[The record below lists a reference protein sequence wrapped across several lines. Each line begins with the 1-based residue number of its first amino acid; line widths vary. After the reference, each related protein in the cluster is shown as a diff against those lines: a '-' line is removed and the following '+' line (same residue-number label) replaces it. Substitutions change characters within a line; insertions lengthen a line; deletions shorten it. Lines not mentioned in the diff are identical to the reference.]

1 MAPARPGAGT
11 RQEAVR
17 RHNLGTL
24 LAHLHHD
31 GQLSRAALTER
42 MGLNRSTIG
51 GLVGELVDLG
61 AVRQTA
67 PGGSRSGAGRPSLD
81 VRPSCED
88 VYVLAAEVGVDTLK
102 VARVG
107 LGGRVL
113 ARASVR
119 STSAGV
125 PEKVAGELLS
135 LLRHAISDA
144 PERAALLGVGVGVP
158 GVVRQSDGVV
168 RFAPNLGWRDVPLA
182 ALLRSRMPGRL
193 PIHVANDADLGALAE
208 HMRGAVTGHAD
219 VVFLAGDV
227 GVGGGLIVGGRP
239 LLGVGGYAGELGHL
253 MVNPHG
259 RTCRCGSTGCWETEV
274 GAAAISRALQVP
286 PGDLE
291 VLAARLAAVRT
302 PSTALRRVG
311 RYLGLGLGS
320 IVNVLNPEVVVLG
333 GVLRWLYPVVRE
345 ATDEALATAALVAPR
360 EQVRVVVPALGGDA
374 VLVGAAE
381 RCFEAVLADPAL
393 ELTVACRNAAA
404 ALDAAGPASVV
415 AARAP
420 GDRPQPRTSVPA

>member
-11 RQEAVR
+11 TQEAVR

-51 GLVGELVDLG
+51 ALVGELVDLG

-81 VRPSCED
+81 VRPSSED

-119 STSAGV
+119 STSGGV
-125 PEKVAGELLS
+125 PEKVAGELLA
-135 LLRHAISDA
+135 LLRRVVSEA

-182 ALLRSRMPGRL
+182 ALLRSRMAGRL

-208 HMRGAVTGHAD
+208 HMRGAVTGQAD
-219 VVFLAGDV
+219 VVFLASDV

-274 GAAAISRALQVP
+274 GGAAISRALGIP
-286 PGDLE
+286 EPGDLE
-291 VLAARLAAVRT
+291 RLSSRLAGVRT
-302 PSTALRRVG
+302 PSAALRRVG

-333 GVLRWLYPVVRE
+333 GVLRLLYPAVRE
-345 ATDEALATAALVAPR
+345 VTDEALASAALVAPR
-360 EQVRVVVPALGGDA
+360 EQVRVVAPALGADA

-381 RCFEAVLADPAL
+381 TCF
-393 ELTVACRNAAA
+393 
-404 ALDAAGPASVV
+404 
-415 AARAP
+415 
-420 GDRPQPRTSVPA
+420 